1 MDSPL
6 SLSASQEPYYLKE
19 FGNFFNA
26 VAILHHITGYLL
38 LGKTGNKH
46 TQEMSLKAHPQC
58 YITKESY
65 LFFTLW
71 WQAIFNLISF
81 CSIG

>member
-26 VAILHHITGYLL
+26 VAILRHITGYLL

-46 TQEMSLKAHPQC
+46 TQEMSLTSHPQC
-58 YITKESY
+58 
-65 LFFTLW
+65 
-71 WQAIFNLISF
+71 
-81 CSIG
+81 